1 MSFHIFS
8 ILSGRKSLWVEWIH
22 TYRLKNRNF
31 WDVPI
36 QKNICWSW
44 RKLLRL
50 RPIIRQFFWYDI
62 GNGEKTS
69 LWHDR
74 WSNICPLSSYV
85 SPRQMNQ
92 EGFSIYSTISEVVVD
107 NRWEWPDAWRDLFPV
122 LFQSSPLTLNPLKS
136 DVIKWKKVV
145 GDLEPFSTK
154 LAWDTLRT
162 RGQVTNW
169 HNLVWS
175 SFSIPRHAFMS
186 WLIFRRKLS
195 TQDKIQLWNR
205 ASGSMNLFCCHLCKR
220 DMETHNHLFFECSY
234 SNQIW
239 CSLRCK
245 AGMSHIQG
253 RWDDIAAWLVPRAS
267 SKSALVIIGKLLM
280 AATAYYIWQERNFR
294 YFNNQLRP
302 PEKLEEVIVEMIRL
316 KLHSFKFK
324 KNDRVK
330 KILEDWKIASVDV
343 MVAD

>member
-122 LFQSSPLTLNPLKS
+122 LFQLSPLTLNPLKS
-136 DVIKWKKVV
+136 DVIKWKK
-145 GDLEPFSTK
+145 
-154 LAWDTLRT
+154 
-162 RGQVTNW
+162 
-169 HNLVWS
+169 
-175 SFSIPRHAFMS
+175 
-186 WLIFRRKLS
+186 
-195 TQDKIQLWNR
+195 
-205 ASGSMNLFCCHLCKR
+205 
-220 DMETHNHLFFECSY
+220 
-234 SNQIW
+234 IW

-253 RWDDIAAWLVPRAS
+253 RWDDIATWLVPRAS